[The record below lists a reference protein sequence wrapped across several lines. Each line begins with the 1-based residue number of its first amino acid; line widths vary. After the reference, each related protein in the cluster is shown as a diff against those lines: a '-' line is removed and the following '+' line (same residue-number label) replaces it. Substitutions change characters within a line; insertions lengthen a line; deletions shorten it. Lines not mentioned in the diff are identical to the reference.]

1 MDFYQKTVNWLKR
14 CAEEGFIFIGPRLEH
29 LIMFGDKINART
41 QAELAGIPM
50 IPGSTGTVSSV
61 EEVRAFAGKHGF
73 PIIIKAVNGGGGR
86 GMRMVASMDELDQAY
101 SLPNQKHSKPSA
113 VTRSTLKNICK
124 TLNISKYRSSAI
136 PTVTL
141 YICTNVTVPY
151 SAGIKNWSKLLLLS
165 LCLSSCAAVFAK
177 RR

>member
-1 MDFYQKTVNWLKR
+1 
-14 CAEEGFIFIGPRLEH
+14 
-29 LIMFGDKINART
+29 MFGDKINART

-101 SLPNQKHSKPSA
+101 SLAKSEA
-113 VTRSTLKNICK
+113 LKAFGSDEIYLENICK

-165 LCLSSCAAVFAK
+165 LCLSSFAAVFAK
-177 RR
+177 QPLN

>member
-1 MDFYQKTVNWLKR
+1 
-14 CAEEGFIFIGPRLEH
+14 
-29 LIMFGDKINART
+29 MFGDKINART

-101 SLPNQKHSKPSA
+101 SLAKSEA

-177 RR
+177 QPLN